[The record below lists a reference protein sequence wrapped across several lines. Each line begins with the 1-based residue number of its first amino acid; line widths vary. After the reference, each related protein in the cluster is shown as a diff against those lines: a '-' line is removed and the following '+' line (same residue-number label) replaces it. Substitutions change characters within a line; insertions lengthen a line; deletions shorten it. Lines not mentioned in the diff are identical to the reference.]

1 MMKCKTCESEQEFG
15 AYCLNCGTPF
25 DTPEARILQ
34 QKYKPTKKQRMK
46 VRWGGWDIKNKV
58 KEIFA
63 DWYLTLRALNFIGSN
78 LVLRMIKWILM
89 GITFPIWAWW
99 YLWKEIYGE
108 LRKITESYKPYEKI
122 SKRWHL
128 MRDGIYSLLLTIL
141 IASLLVL
148 MVMSKLSLEIFGIP
162 LFAFLG
168 IIPAVYFVHIMIE
181 LIILGVYFT
190 AIKMKNHIS
199 QVKVQL
205 ASKDAEKKG
214 KLGKD

>member
-1 MMKCKTCESEQEFG
+1 MKCKTCESEQEFG

-25 DTPEARILQ
+25 DTPEARKLQ
-34 QKYKPTKKQRMK
+34 EKYKPTKRQRMK
-46 VRWGGWDIKNKV
+46 VRWGGWNVSKKV

-63 DWYLTLRALNFIGSN
+63 DWYLTLRALNLIGSN
-78 LVLRMIKWILM
+78 FVLRMIKWILM

-99 YLWKEIYGE
+99 YLWKAIYVE
-108 LRKITESYKPYEKI
+108 VRKITESYETYEII
-122 SKRWHL
+122 SKRWQL

-148 MVMSKLSLEIFGIP
+148 MPMSKINLEIFGIP

-168 IIPAVYFVHIMIE
+168 LIPVVYFAHIMTE
-181 LIILGVYFT
+181 LMLIGLYVRVKK
-190 AIKMKNHIS
+190 ARNHIG

-205 ASKDAEKKG
+205 ATKDAEKRG
-214 KLGKD
+214 KLGKG